1 MVNYK
6 ECGISAN
13 EFRVNDSIRVA
24 EVRLIGAAGENVGV
38 INIREALRMARE
50 AELDLVEIAP
60 NSVPPVC
67 RIMDFGKFLFEKEKK
82 EREARKAQTK
92 IEIKEIRLRPK
103 TTDHHRDFKVDD
115 AHRWLE
121 KGLKVR
127 VTIRFRGREITYPE
141 IALQDLREIAESLSD
156 ISTIEQ
162 APAIEG
168 RAMSMMLTPTKG
180 GKKKPKDAPAKEA
193 APPEAITASAEP
205 VAK

>member
-24 EVRLIGAAGENVGV
+24 EVRLIGATGENVGV

-60 NSVPPVC
+60 NSAPPVC

-82 EREARKAQTK
+82 DREARKAQTRV
-92 IEIKEIRLRPK
+92 EIKEIRLRPK
-103 TTDHHRDFKVDD
+103 TTEHHRDFKVDD
-115 AHRWLE
+115 ARRWLE

-127 VTIRFRGREITYPE
+127 ATIRFRGREMEHVIMCQRS
-141 IALQDLREIAESLSD
+141 INVLKSLLLLGCRSFC
-156 ISTIEQ
+156 
-162 APAIEG
+162 
-168 RAMSMMLTPTKG
+168 RAFPSICLMRSRVTSKSCPT
-180 GKKKPKDAPAKEA
+180 
-193 APPEAITASAEP
+193 SSR
-205 VAK
+205 V